1 MYLIYM
7 GLCLVAWVVVYF
19 LIPETRGR
27 PVEEMGELFGD
38 EVVMQ
43 LTSDGH
49 VLVEKTDGI
58 ALDHIE
64 VIEVKGSA

>member
-7 GLCLVAWVVVYF
+7 GLCLVAWVAVYF

-49 VLVEKTDGI
+49 VLVEKPDGV

-64 VIEVKGSA
+64 VVEVKGSA